1 MEASG
6 NERQRRVDIG
16 FYGTQ
21 VLSVRIKQSVYDDL
35 LSALQ
40 STEARKWHQVE
51 ADDSVFS
58 VDLDKVVYLRLET
71 DRDRVGF

>member
-1 MEASG
+1 MEASA

-21 VLSVRIKQSVYDDL
+21 VLSVRIKQSVYDEL

-71 DRDRVGF
+71 ERERVGF